1 MGPPVKSYLFV
12 ISIGVRAPAPHV
24 SKPVTCKPVTLPA
37 GAGPWRS
44 CVEDAMPGTSDQW
57 SALDRQFERLVEAPG
72 PDILT
77 TPEAAAQ
84 QEPDPGGRRPAG
96 TG

>member
-1 MGPPVKSYLFV
+1 M
-12 ISIGVRAPAPHV
+12 R
-24 SKPVTCKPVTLPA
+24 
-37 GAGPWRS
+37 
-44 CVEDAMPGTSDQW
+44 GTSDQSGTSNQW
-57 SALDRQFERLVEAPG
+57 RALDRQFERLVEAPG